1 MSWRICPVIQR
12 DGANVDANAV
22 ADADV
27 PIDSNVGPVNAQL
40 LRRFYGSPDFVSVV
54 FACNL
59 SFVFKIRVYG
69 QKCLTY
75 PNSLKRANIR
85 FSAKGSLK
93 RQ

>member
-54 FACNL
+54 FAYNL
-59 SFVFKIRVYG
+59 SFGLKIRVYR
-69 QKCLTY
+69 QKLHLQY
-75 PNSLKRANIR
+75 SGWMANIR
-85 FSAKGSLK
+85 LSLAI
-93 RQ
+93 